1 MPTTREIDVYQFDE
15 LSDDAK
21 EKAREWYRR
30 ASADDTFWQE
40 TVLDDAGII
49 LRKLGYC
56 DPKIM
61 FTGFW
66 SQGDGACFT
75 GSWYSSDC
83 KPDALKEY
91 APVDAELT
99 RIADAMGALIA
110 AHPGMSASITHWGH
124 YYHEMSVSIECNFEY
139 DDETGG
145 DQPNMTA
152 DAEAE
157 ETFTELSRDLMR
169 WIYRTLEKEWDW
181 QNADEQVD
189 ENIRCNEYEFDVDG
203 KRI

>member
-1 MPTTREIDVYQFDE
+1 MPTTREIQVYKFDE

-30 ASADDTFWQE
+30 ASADDTFWKE

-56 DPKIM
+56 DPRIM
-61 FTGFW
+61 YTGFW

-91 APVDAELT
+91 ASVDKELH
-99 RIADAMGALIA
+99 RIADAMGALVS
-110 AHPGMSASITHWGH
+110 AHPGMSASITHRGR
-124 YYHEMSVSIECNFEY
+124 YYHEMSVSIDVSFS
-139 DDETGG
+139 DDDDSEDR
-145 DQPNMTA
+145 DQSPTA
-152 DAEAE
+152 REEAE
-157 ETFTELSRDLMR
+157 EWFGELSRDLMR
-169 WIYRTLEKEWDW
+169 WIYSTLEKEWGW

-189 ENIRCNEYEFDVDG
+189 ENIRCHEYEFDVDG
-203 KRI
+203 ERI